1 MWALE
6 AYLDKPFTPESLR
19 EAVALLLVGRLKF

>member
-6 AYLDKPFTPESLR
+6 AYLDKPFTPEALC
-19 EAVALLLVGRLKF
+19 EAVAMLLVGRLKF